1 MLFTTFL
8 HAAFNTNEE
17 ERRRL
22 PYFFTDWDFLPS
34 IGGNAEHHLSVFTI
48 CSFLK
53 PRNNFV
59 HDVKLDSR
67 SLAQSV
73 NEVTFSFVPM
83 YHSFCRKLH
92 RNCRK
97 YTNNCY
103 FWCTFTTSSADVE
116 TLRRCVDMK
125 MRL

>member
-22 PYFFTDWDFLPS
+22 PYFFADWDFLPS
-34 IGGNAEHHLSVFTI
+34 IGGNAEHHLSVFI
-48 CSFLK
+48 IWSLLK

-67 SLAQSV
+67 SLAKSV
-73 NEVTFSFVPM
+73 NEVTFFFRAPVFVVSSTEIVVNTP
-83 YHSFCRKLH
+83 
-92 RNCRK
+92 
-97 YTNNCY
+97 TTA
-103 FWCTFTTSSADVE
+103 TFGVLVLQTQ
-116 TLRRCVDMK
+116 C
-125 MRL
+125 